1 MIIKRRLH
9 VASMCHEGGIK
20 IKKIIKGFVSTSIV
34 VAIFS
39 LNCLASGINTVFTDV
54 SEKEWYAESIEYAY
68 ENKLMNGITPTTF
81 EPETK
86 MTRGMIVTI
95 IYRFEGSPD
104 VHDTINFSD
113 VNKSYYYCTPIIWA
127 NENGIVNGVS
137 KDTFAPDNS

>member
-1 MIIKRRLH
+1 
-9 VASMCHEGGIK
+9 MCHEGEIK
-20 IKKIIKGFVSTSIV
+20 IKKIIKGFVITSIV

-104 VHDTINFSD
+104 VYDTIKFSD
-113 VNKSYYYCTPIIWA
+113 VNKSHYYCTPIIWA
-127 NENGIVNGVS
+127 SENGIVNGVS
-137 KDTFAPDNS
+137 KDIFAPDNS